1 MKDFLV
7 RIGNADN
14 LNLVEFDSFSMA
26 VKTINLFWQLVELP
40 EAS

>member
-26 VKTINLFWQLVELP
+26 VKTITLFWQLVEFP
-40 EAS
+40 EVL